1 MSYVEEIFIIEEETL
16 IRCWEPIF
24 MYRGLPT
31 DAYKRCLLEM
41 ATYILTADSEVRQT
55 LLIFLMRCEEAVY
68 VPITGIITIKS
79 DSPEFYGYVSIL
91 KAIYGDSCAFMDE
104 KKAEICNTILVNMI
118 QQLEAG
124 CKYKP
129 CYRNNKLHK
138 QCMHKQLEF

>member
-16 IRCWEPIF
+16 IRCWESIF
-24 MYRGLPT
+24 MYNGLPT
-31 DAYKRCLLEM
+31 EAYKTFLLEM
-41 ATYILTADSEVRQT
+41 VQYILTADSQVRQT
-55 LLIFLMRCEEAVY
+55 LHSFLMRCEEGVY
-68 VPITGIITIKS
+68 LPITGIISIKVK
-79 DSPEFYGYVSIL
+79 DSEFYGYARVL
-91 KAIYGDSCAFMDE
+91 KAIYGESCAFMDKE
-104 KKAEICNTILVNMI
+104 KAYICNTILVNMI

>member
-24 MYRGLPT
+24 MYDGLPT
-31 DAYKRCLLEM
+31 DAYKTFLLEM
-41 ATYILTADSEVRQT
+41 ATYILTANSEVRQT

-68 VPITGIITIKS
+68 VPITGIISIKS
-79 DSPEFYGYVSIL
+79 DSPEFYGYTRIL
-91 KAIYGDSCAFMDE
+91 NAIYGDSCAFMN
-104 KKAEICNTILVNMI
+104 KKNADICNTILVNMI